1 MPGSSRRVWGATERD
16 FIEFVNWASKAL
28 HDYVSQTCENHT
40 LAGFNSAA
48 HYEAVAKARPRQ
60 MSPVAQA
67 EKGKRK
73 VILGKKMR
81 QFLRKLGISS
91 GSNNYR
97 TILQQ
102 SINLATC
109 QIVVSTVTDRDE
121 DRQEAWLETDTLLAM
136 NVELC
141 FT

>member
-1 MPGSSRRVWGATERD
+1 M
-16 FIEFVNWASKAL
+16 
-28 HDYVSQTCENHT
+28 
-40 LAGFNSAA
+40 
-48 HYEAVAKARPRQ
+48 
-60 MSPVAQA
+60 
-67 EKGKRK
+67 
-73 VILGKKMR
+73 ILGKKMR

-136 NVELC
+136 NLELC
-141 FT
+141 FTRMEIVYH